1 MLSSTEKTVKKIL
14 IVESVVRNQ
23 EWFAK
28 NLNRHELVITCD
40 ADWALTYW
48 KCHRP
53 FDMVIMGEKFTS
65 RKIQNAEMLIEAIH
79 GIDPTQ
85 KLLRAAHVFPKYPKS
100 GDGGQR

>member
-1 MLSSTEKTVKKIL
+1 MKIL
-14 IVESVVRNQ
+14 IVESIVRNQ
-23 EWFAK
+23 EWFTK

-48 KCHRP
+48 RGKRP
-53 FDMVIMGEKFTS
+53 FDMVIMGEEFAS

-85 KLLRAAHVFPKYPKS
+85 RLLRAAHVFPKYPKS

>member
-23 EWFAK
+23 EWFTK
-28 NLNRHELVITCD
+28 NLNRHELVITFD
-40 ADWALTYW
+40 ADWGLTYW
-48 KCHRP
+48 RHHRP
-53 FDMVIMGEKFTS
+53 FDMVIMGEDFTS

-100 GDGGQR
+100 GDEGQR